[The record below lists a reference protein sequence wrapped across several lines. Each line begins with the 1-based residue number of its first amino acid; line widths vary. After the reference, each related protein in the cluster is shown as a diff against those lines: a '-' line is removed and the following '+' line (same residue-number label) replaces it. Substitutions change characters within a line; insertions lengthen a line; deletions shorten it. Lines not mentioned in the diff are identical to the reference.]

1 MARDA
6 LGATIRDHKRK
17 VAMMGSLATDRPLI
31 DFVIKRKE
39 MARWLHDLSE
49 ADRQEQKFRRRI

>member
-1 MARDA
+1 
-6 LGATIRDHKRK
+6 
-17 VAMMGSLATDRPLI
+17 MMGSLATDRPLI

-39 MARWLHDLSE
+39 MARWLHDLLE